1 MSESGHDLTTDYHD
15 DSHDRVALD
24 AAETAPVII
33 AGQLTPEEQAIQR
46 LNDQMAAR
54 LAWESWHRH
63 KRRRLRISAILFVLT
78 FLSTTLVGADYWPLD
93 IMPGFFSDEARVQI
107 LTHLA
112 RIWPTEPGQT
122 LTISDRFWES
132 VRLGCTY
139 SCPLMLILL
148 CHEMGHYLQAVRYGV
163 PASFPYFIPLPLPPL
178 GTMGAVILQGRGSA
192 NRKMMFDI
200 AVTGPIA
207 GLIVTVPI
215 LLFGV
220 SSSGYVP
227 ASPQAGFEFGQP
239 YIVHWIIEAIHGP
252 AAPGMVFHWN
262 GYATAGWVGVFIT
275 AMNLLPI
282 GQLDG
287 GHIMYTL
294 IGRRAHWIAW
304 GLILT
309 AVAAMIRMEMYSY
322 VLLLILLTLTGPS
335 HPPTADDTV
344 PLGQNRHIVGW
355 ATLAFL
361 IIGFTFQPIVIP
373 DQRQDRQAK
382 PVIEPQRGNEL
393 QQVDQEEFV
402 QSSHHLFDD
411 ATVLDGLCEHTLGT
425 ADEAQHQTPL
435 SSLRFP
441 VVVVNGCFRRDRVA
455 GGWTERSE
463 GSPGVSLT
471 PTAGHPMSILPIAPL
486 CTNLH
491 PVRVSS

>member
-1 MSESGHDLTTDYHD
+1 MSDSSHDSTTEYSD
-15 DSHDRVALD
+15 DSRNLGLQNGAEITRVG
-24 AAETAPVII
+24 AAP
-33 AGQLTPEEQAIQR
+33 LTREQEAIQR
-46 LNDQMAAR
+46 LDDQLAAR
-54 LAWESWHRH
+54 LAWESWHRRRH
-63 KRRRLRISAILFVLT
+63 RRLRMSAILFVLT

-93 IMPGFFSDEARVQI
+93 ILPGFFSDEARVQI

-112 RIWPTEPGQT
+112 RIWPADPGQT
-122 LTISDRFWES
+122 LTIGDRFWES

-148 CHEMGHYLQAVRYGV
+148 CHEMGHYLQALRYRV

-178 GTMGAVILQGRGSA
+178 GTMGAVILQGRGAA

-207 GLIVTVPI
+207 GLVITIPI

-239 YIVHWIIEAIHGP
+239 FIVHWIIEAMHGP

-309 AVAAMIRMEMYSY
+309 AVAAMIQMQMYSY
-322 VLLLILLTLTGPS
+322 VLLLILLTLTGPR
-335 HPPTADDTV
+335 HPPTADDSV
-344 PLGQNRHIVGW
+344 PLGRSRYIVGW

-361 IIGFTFQPIVIP
+361 IVGFTFQPIVIQ
-373 DQRQDRQAK
+373 DQRPDRQDNPAFD
-382 PVIEPQRGNEL
+382 PERQIEL
-393 QQVDQEEFV
+393 HAVDPND
-402 QSSHHLFDD
+402 L
-411 ATVLDGLCEHTLGT
+411 VLDR
-425 ADEAQHQTPL
+425 QQTPGSVL
-435 SSLRFP
+435 SSEIKQQIAKVESAVL
-441 VVVVNGCFRRDRVA
+441 A
-455 GGWTERSE
+455 G
-463 GSPGVSLT
+463 
-471 PTAGHPMSILPIAPL
+471 
-486 CTNLH
+486 N
-491 PVRVSS
+491 

>member
-1 MSESGHDLTTDYHD
+1 MPASYISNMSDSSQDSTTEYSN
-15 DSHDRVALD
+15 DSRDVVPSNGAEVTRVV
-24 AAETAPVII
+24 AAP
-33 AGQLTPEEQAIQR
+33 LHREQEAIQR
-46 LNDQMAAR
+46 LDDQLAAR
-54 LAWESWHRH
+54 LAWELWHRR
-63 KRRRLRISAILFVLT
+63 KRRRLRVSAILFVLT

-93 IMPGFFSDEARVQI
+93 ILPGFFSDEARVQI
-107 LTHLA
+107 LTHLT

-122 LTISDRFWES
+122 LTISDRFWGS

-148 CHEMGHYLQAVRYGV
+148 CHEMGHYLQAVRYRV

-178 GTMGAVILQGRGSA
+178 GTMGAVILQGRGVA
-192 NRKMMFDI
+192 NRRMMFDI

-207 GLIVTVPI
+207 GLVVTIPI

-220 SSSGYVP
+220 SNSGYVP

-239 YIVHWIIEAIHGP
+239 LIVRWIIEAIHGP
-252 AAPGMVFHWN
+252 AAPGMVFYWN

-309 AVAAMIRMEMYSY
+309 AVAAMIQMEMYSY
-322 VLLLILLTLTGPS
+322 VLLLILLTLTGPR
-335 HPPTADDTV
+335 HPPTADDSV
-344 PLGQNRHIVGW
+344 PLGRNRYIVGW

-361 IIGFTFQPIVIP
+361 IVGFTFQPIVIP
-373 DQRQDRQAK
+373 EQRQERQENPAFD
-382 PVIEPQRGNEL
+382 PERQIELRE
-393 QQVDQEEFV
+393 VDPADLV
-402 QSSHHLFDD
+402 RFDH
-411 ATVLDGLCEHTLGT
+411 TVY
-425 ADEAQHQTPL
+425 AA
-435 SSLRFP
+435 S
-441 VVVVNGCFRRDRVA
+441 
-455 GGWTERSE
+455 
-463 GSPGVSLT
+463 
-471 PTAGHPMSILPIAPL
+471 
-486 CTNLH
+486 
-491 PVRVSS
+491 

>member
-1 MSESGHDLTTDYHD
+1 MSDSSQDSTTEYSD
-15 DSHDRVALD
+15 DSRDLNSSNESELRPVGDTAAL
-24 AAETAPVII
+24 TR
-33 AGQLTPEEQAIQR
+33 EEEAIQR
-46 LNDQMAAR
+46 LDGQIDAR
-54 LAWESWHRH
+54 LAWESWHRR
-63 KRRRLRISAILFVLT
+63 KRRRLRMSLILFVLT

-112 RIWPTEPGQT
+112 RIWPNDPGQT
-122 LTISDRFWES
+122 LTIGDRFLEAI
-132 VRLGCTY
+132 RLGCTY

-148 CHEMGHYLQAVRYGV
+148 CHEMGHYLQAVRYRV

-178 GTMGAVILQGRGSA
+178 GTMGAVILQGRGAA

-207 GLIVTVPI
+207 GLVVTIPV

-220 SSSGYVP
+220 SISGYVP
-227 ASPQAGFEFGQP
+227 ASAQAEFEFGQP
-239 YIVHWIIEAIHGP
+239 FIVRWIIEAIHGP
-252 AAPGMVFHWN
+252 ATPGMVFHWN
-262 GYATAGWVGVFIT
+262 GYATAGWVGIFIT

-309 AVAAMIRMEMYSY
+309 AVIAMIQLEMYSY
-322 VLLLILLTLTGPS
+322 VLLLILLTLTGPR
-335 HPPTADDTV
+335 HPPTADDSV
-344 PLGQNRHIVGW
+344 PIGRSRYFVGW

-373 DQRQDRQAK
+373 DQRPDQRQDPQENPVFDPERQIELRQAEPDELVLNRQRK
-382 PVIEPQRGNEL
+382 PGTAMNSEKAQKTSAI
-393 QQVDQEEFV
+393 
-402 QSSHHLFDD
+402 
-411 ATVLDGLCEHTLGT
+411 DGLVSNEIGSI
-425 ADEAQHQTPL
+425 ARFSRL
-435 SSLRFP
+435 SK
-441 VVVVNGCFRRDRVA
+441 
-455 GGWTERSE
+455 GG
-463 GSPGVSLT
+463 
-471 PTAGHPMSILPIAPL
+471 
-486 CTNLH
+486 
-491 PVRVSS
+491 